1 MTAPHDRPTASELLE
16 ALREWMEGEL
26 LPSLEGRLQF
36 HTRVAINSLDIVRRE
51 IDLGAEQRHTHEEI
65 LTSLGFDSDKELSS
79 AIRNG
84 EFDGKIFDLLASLR
98 PIVEDK
104 VRVSNPKYLRS

>member
-1 MTAPHDRPTASELLE
+1 VTAPHDRPTASELLE

-51 IDLGAEQRHTHEEI
+51 IDLGAEQFQTHEGV
-65 LTSLGFDSDKELSS
+65 LTTLGFGSDEELSI

-84 EFDGKIFDLLASLR
+84 DFDGSLLDLLKTLR
-98 PIVEDK
+98 PVVEDK

>member
-51 IDLGAEQRHTHEEI
+51 IDLGAEQQLTHAEV
-65 LTSLGFDSDKELSS
+65 LSTLGFGSDEELAI

-84 EFDGKIFDLLASLR
+84 DFDSNLISLLTTLR